1 VVAVSKLRQRY
12 WITAFRRSSFGR
24 AVIRRLPGRVKRGLR
39 AGRRWQ
45 RRAVAQLGTRWRRS
59 LQFRVVST
67 TLVLCVL
74 VIAVLGFFL
83 VQTIAAGLLASAEKS
98 ATAQAAAGRSTVLGL
113 SSVLVLQPPDADS
126 STANAPYVARVAAQT
141 GLGQEGSAGNYL
153 VAVHLTDP
161 QADPQADSV
170 PWVAENSF
178 SPSATIPSGPTGLLA
193 GVTQEQQDEK
203 YDNQYVPVPQYQP
216 TTLVGNDGQSLGP
229 ALAVGVPLGPYYQL
243 YYVYPFTSEQSFLL
257 LVQRVLVGAGLVLAV
272 LLAAIASLVTRWVV
286 LPVRHAAQAAQ
297 RLSAGHLEERMRVLG
312 VDDLAAL
319 ATSFNEMA
327 SSLQG
332 KLRELEELSK
342 VQRQFVSDVSHE
354 LRTPLATIK
363 MAADLLFES
372 RADLDPG
379 PARSAELLQ
388 SQLERFETLLVD
400 LLEISR
406 YDAGAATLDADLV
419 DVCDLVRGSADDAQQ
434 LAERRG
440 GRIEFRLPATG
451 CFAEVDRRRVER
463 ILRNILVNAVEH
475 GEGKDV
481 VVTTAM
487 DNHAVAVSVRDYGV
501 GLRPGDEQ
509 QVFERFWRADVS
521 RARTTGGT
529 GLGLAISLEDAHLH
543 GGWLQAW
550 GERGK
555 GSVFRLTLPKLAGQ
569 KLAGSPLP
577 LGPDDAEL
585 TGGSGGTYPTA
596 KITGTISRG

>member
-1 VVAVSKLRQRY
+1 
-12 WITAFRRSSFGR
+12 
-24 AVIRRLPGRVKRGLR
+24 
-39 AGRRWQ
+39 
-45 RRAVAQLGTRWRRS
+45 
-59 LQFRVVST
+59 
-67 TLVLCVL
+67 
-74 VIAVLGFFL
+74 
-83 VQTIAAGLLASAEKS
+83 
-98 ATAQAAAGRSTVLGL
+98 
-113 SSVLVLQPPDADS
+113 
-126 STANAPYVARVAAQT
+126 
-141 GLGQEGSAGNYL
+141 
-153 VAVHLTDP
+153 
-161 QADPQADSV
+161 
-170 PWVAENSF
+170 
-178 SPSATIPSGPTGLLA
+178 
-193 GVTQEQQDEK
+193 
-203 YDNQYVPVPQYQP
+203 
-216 TTLVGNDGQSLGP
+216 
-229 ALAVGVPLGPYYQL
+229 
-243 YYVYPFTSEQSFLL
+243 
-257 LVQRVLVGAGLVLAV
+257 
-272 LLAAIASLVTRWVV
+272 VV

-297 RLSAGHLEERMRVLG
+297 RLSAGHLSERMRVLG

-354 LRTPLATIK
+354 LRTPLTTIK
-363 MAADLLFES
+363 MAADLLFEA
-372 RADLDPG
+372 RGELDPG
-379 PARSAELLQ
+379 SARSAELLQ

-419 DVCDLVRGSADDAQQ
+419 DVCDLVRNSAGDAQQ

-487 DNHAVAVSVRDYGV
+487 DNDAVAVSVRDYGV

-569 KLAGSPLP
+569 ELAGSPLP

-585 TGGSGGTYPTA
+585 TGGSGSTGPYPTI
-596 KITGTISRG
+596 KIPGTISRD